1 MSNQSFTFSYNK
13 ISVFVRNI
21 YIFYY
26 NIIIFYCLLLIYY
39 ICYILFPVRN
49 FRNISVFLT
58 FIINNLF
65 LEGINSEQPMKKQSA
80 SERLSDSNKV
90 AQNMVD
96 LTSKKLNI
104 KSNYYDQK
112 LILLQQKNNI
122 LSKMHTLLETYIQNK
137 M

>member
-1 MSNQSFTFSYNK
+1 M
-13 ISVFVRNI
+13 
-21 YIFYY
+21 
-26 NIIIFYCLLLIYY
+26 
-39 ICYILFPVRN
+39 
-49 FRNISVFLT
+49 
-58 FIINNLF
+58 F

-122 LSKMHTLLETYIQNK
+122 LSNIHTLLETYIQNK

>member
-1 MSNQSFTFSYNK
+1 M
-13 ISVFVRNI
+13 
-21 YIFYY
+21 
-26 NIIIFYCLLLIYY
+26 
-39 ICYILFPVRN
+39 
-49 FRNISVFLT
+49 
-58 FIINNLF
+58 F

-122 LSKMHTLLETYIQNK
+122 LSDIHTLLETYIQNK